1 VADRVLLG
9 VMLPPDRIH
18 APNERLLLAS
28 YLRGVRAAACTLEEL
43 ARPEVVAA
51 LRAWRG

>member
-1 VADRVLLG
+1 
-9 VMLPPDRIH
+9 MLPDDRIH
-18 APNERLLLAS
+18 APNERLLLAN
-28 YLRGVRAAACTLEEL
+28 YYRGVRAAAYTLEEL